1 MAALLWHHVINT
13 FSFFQKPFM
22 HAGTLFYDGTGKSLI
37 LSQLTLRFPKKL
49 IESLKF
55 RASVEDSSVNAL
67 TERLLDGGLKSTS
80 PDDAFFALQ
89 ADPTGPREA
98 LYRKVVCGETFGR
111 KTVKPVELRWLFAQA
126 HAACQTG
133 STFMSWEAMEV
144 LLGITF
150 DALVY
155 AAENGIPVD
164 TYYINRA
171 FDLSGENYRA
181 ETDAFMAAMPHGVDT
196 TWAEFLLRPLYSG
209 ALNLKAFPDE
219 AIARICTP
227 ARLKAVFPLVIRA
240 QQPDPES
247 MKAWTAVTGLVTDDV
262 RLTAEVADVILRG
275 EVRGNLQ
282 PQLPGQAWQAPQ
294 FSLVVTAGLMSLEL
308 GWDVF
313 SALVRYMQARA
324 WLGATHEWSARD
336 SLVSLYIP
344 RGEGEKMILGLD
356 GTPITMTQEE

>member
-1 MAALLWHHVINT
+1 M
-13 FSFFQKPFM
+13 
-22 HAGTLFYDGTGKSLI
+22 

-49 IESLKF
+49 IESLKS
-55 RASVEDSSVNAL
+55 RASVEDTSVNAL
-67 TERLLDGGLKSTS
+67 TERLLDGALKSTS

-89 ADPTGPREA
+89 ADPAGTREA
-98 LYRKVVCGETFGR
+98 LYRKVVRGETFGR
-111 KTVKPVELRWLFAQA
+111 QTLKPAELRWLFAQA

-133 STFMSWEAMEV
+133 STFMSWPVMEA

-171 FDLSGENYRA
+171 FDLTGENYRA
-181 ETDAFMAAMPHGVDT
+181 ETDAFMAAMPHSVDT
-196 TWAEFLLRPLYSG
+196 TWAELLLRPLCSG

-227 ARLKAVFPLVIRA
+227 ARLKVIFPLVIRA
-240 QQPDPES
+240 QQPEPES
-247 MKAWTAVTGLVTDDV
+247 MTGWAAVTGLVTDDAC
-262 RLTAEVADVILRG
+262 LTAEVDDVILRA
-275 EVRGNLQ
+275 EVRGNRQ
-282 PQLPGQAWQAPQ
+282 PQLPGQAWQAPL
-294 FSLVVTAGLMSLEL
+294 FSLFVTAGRVSLAL

-324 WLGATHEWSARD
+324 WLGATYEWSARD
-336 SLVSLYIP
+336 SRVSLYIP
-344 RGEGEKMILGLD
+344 RGEGSRAVLGLD
-356 GTPITMTQEE
+356 GVHITMTPEEYLSLEAEFLAAVTAPHAAPVLAELRALYGDL

>member
-1 MAALLWHHVINT
+1 M
-13 FSFFQKPFM
+13 
-22 HAGTLFYDGTGKSLI
+22 

-49 IESLKF
+49 IESLKS
-55 RASVEDSSVNAL
+55 RASVEDTSVNAL
-67 TERLLDGGLKSTS
+67 TERLLDGALKSTS

-89 ADPTGPREA
+89 ADPAGTREA
-98 LYRKVVCGETFGR
+98 LYRKVVRGETFGR
-111 KTVKPVELRWLFAQA
+111 QTVKPAELRWLFAQA

-133 STFMSWEAMEV
+133 SAFMSRPVMEA

-171 FDLSGENYRA
+171 FDLTGENYRN

-196 TWAEFLLRPLYSG
+196 TWAEFLLRPLSSG

-240 QQPDPES
+240 QQPDPQS
-247 MKAWTAVTGLVTDDV
+247 MKAWAAVTGLVTDDV
-262 RLTAEVADVILRG
+262 CLIAEVADVILRA
-275 EVRGNLQ
+275 EVRGNRQ
-282 PQLPGQAWQAPQ
+282 PQLPGQAWLAPQ
-294 FSLVVTAGLMSLEL
+294 FSLFVTAGRVSLAL

-344 RGEGEKMILGLD
+344 RGEGEKVILGLD
-356 GTPITMTQEE
+356 GTHIAMTQEEYLQLEAALLTAVGAPDTAPVLAELRALYGDL

>member
-1 MAALLWHHVINT
+1 M
-13 FSFFQKPFM
+13 
-22 HAGTLFYDGTGKSLI
+22 

-49 IESLKF
+49 IESLKS
-55 RASVEDSSVNAL
+55 RASVEDTSVNAL
-67 TERLLDGGLKSTS
+67 TERLLDGALKSTS

-89 ADPTGPREA
+89 ADPAGTREA
-98 LYRKVVCGETFGR
+98 LYRKVVRGETFGR
-111 KTVKPVELRWLFAQA
+111 QTVKPAELRWLFAQA

-133 STFMSWEAMEV
+133 SAFMSWPVMEA

-155 AAENGIPVD
+155 ADENGIPVD

-171 FDLSGENYRA
+171 FDLRGENYRA

-227 ARLKAVFPLVIRA
+227 ARLKVIFPLVIRA
-240 QQPDPES
+240 QQPES
-247 MKAWTAVTGLVTDDV
+247 MKGWAAVTGLVTDDV
-262 RLTAEVADVILRG
+262 CLIAEVADVILRA
-275 EVRGNLQ
+275 EVRGNRQ
-282 PQLPGQAWQAPQ
+282 PQLPGQAWLPPQ
-294 FSLVVTAGLMSLEL
+294 FSLFVTAGRVSLAL

-344 RGEGEKMILGLD
+344 RGEGEKVILGLD
-356 GTPITMTQEE
+356 GTHIAMTPEEYLQLEAALLAAVSAPDTTPVLAELRALYGDL

>member
-1 MAALLWHHVINT
+1 M
-13 FSFFQKPFM
+13 
-22 HAGTLFYDGTGKSLI
+22 

-49 IESLKF
+49 IESLKS
-55 RASVEDSSVNAL
+55 RASVEDTSVNAL
-67 TERLLDGGLKSTS
+67 TERLLDGALKSTS
-80 PDDAFFALQ
+80 PDDPFFALQ
-89 ADPTGPREA
+89 ADPAGTREA
-98 LYRKVVCGETFGR
+98 LYRKVVRGETFGR
-111 KTVKPVELRWLFAQA
+111 QTVKPAELRWLFAQA
-126 HAACQTG
+126 HAACQIG
-133 STFMSWEAMEV
+133 STFMSWPVMEA

-171 FDLSGENYRA
+171 FDLTGKDYRA

-196 TWAEFLLRPLYSG
+196 TWAELLLRPLYSG

-219 AIARICTP
+219 ATARICTP
-227 ARLKAVFPLVIRA
+227 ARLKAIFPLVIRA
-240 QQPDPES
+240 QQPES
-247 MKAWTAVTGLVTDDV
+247 MKGWAAVTGLVTDDV
-262 RLTAEVADVILRG
+262 CLTAEVDDVILRA
-275 EVRGNLQ
+275 EVRGNRQ

-294 FSLVVTAGLMSLEL
+294 FSLSVTAGRVSLAL

-336 SLVSLYIP
+336 SMVMLYIP
-344 RGEGEKMILGLD
+344 RGEGSRAVLGLD
-356 GTPITMTQEE
+356 GVHITMTPEEYLELEAKFLAVVAAPEVAPVLAELRCIYGDV